1 MRPPE
6 RQRPAS
12 VHPQKFACRD
22 HLSHRDTPK
31 LRRRLPWPAVSESQE
46 LLARIE
52 TADGVATVTLDS
64 PANRNALSR
73 RLLAE
78 LEAALDA
85 ASADPSVRVI
95 VLTGA
100 GPAFCSGADLKEQ
113 REART
118 DGSSPLAS
126 LPVIFT
132 KLWNYPQ
139 PVVCRLNGPVR
150 AGGMGLAAS
159 CDFVVAPAKVTFSF
173 TEVRIG
179 VVPAVISV
187 PVLRRIAPQAAHR
200 LFLTGEVFGVELARE
215 IGLVDEV
222 APEGELDETVTALVA
237 KLMRGAPEALALTKG
252 LAHSIGSLP
261 PEQAFAQVTTL
272 SEGRFASA
280 EGQEGMLAFAE
291 KRDAAWIPKRFR
303 SQP

>member
-1 MRPPE
+1 M
-6 RQRPAS
+6 S
-12 VHPQKFACRD
+12 
-22 HLSHRDTPK
+22 DT
-31 LRRRLPWPAVSESQE
+31 AAESTGPLVQLE
-46 LLARIE
+46 S
-52 TADGVATVTLDS
+52 ADGVATVTLDS

-78 LEAALDA
+78 LEAALDT
-85 ASADPSVRVI
+85 ASADPDVRVI

-113 REART
+113 QQART
-118 DGSSPLAS
+118 DGSNPLAS
-126 LPVIFT
+126 LSGIFT

-159 CDFVVAPAKVTFSF
+159 CDFVVAPVGVNFSF

-187 PVLRRIAPQAAHR
+187 PVLRRVAPQPAHR
-200 LFLTGEVFGVELARE
+200 LFLTGEIFDASLARE

-222 APEGELDETVTALVA
+222 APEGELEETVTALIA
-237 KLMRGAPEALALTKG
+237 KLMRAGPEALALTKG
-252 LAHSIGSLP
+252 LAHTIGALP
-261 PEQAFAQVTTL
+261 AKQAFAQVATL
-272 SEGRFASA
+272 SQGRFASA

-291 KRDAAWIPKRFR
+291 KRDPAWIPAAYRTAK
-303 SQP
+303 

>member
-1 MRPPE
+1 M
-6 RQRPAS
+6 S
-12 VHPQKFACRD
+12 DSFAPLVR
-22 HLSHRDTPK
+22 T
-31 LRRRLPWPAVSESQE
+31 
-46 LLARIE
+46 E
-52 TADGVATVTLDS
+52 TVDGVATVTLDS
-64 PANRNALSR
+64 PANRNALSS

-78 LEAALDA
+78 LEVALDA
-85 ASADPSVRVI
+85 VSADSQVRII

-113 REART
+113 RQART
-118 DGSSPLAS
+118 DGTSPLAS
-126 LPVIFT
+126 LPSIFT

-159 CDFVVAPAKVTFSF
+159 CDFVVAPAKVNFSF

-187 PVLRRIAPQAAHR
+187 PVLRRVAPQPAHR
-200 LFLTGEVFGVELARE
+200 LFLTGEIFDVELARE

-222 APEGELDETVTALVA
+222 APEGQLDDTVTALVA

-252 LAHSIGSLP
+252 LAHSIGALAA
-261 PEQAFAQVTTL
+261 EQAFAQVTTL
-272 SEGRFASA
+272 SEGRFASV

-291 KRDAAWIPKRFR
+291 KRDPSWVPESFR
-303 SQP
+303 TPR

>member
-1 MRPPE
+1 MVGKVVTE
-6 RQRPAS
+6 PAAPL
-12 VHPQKFACRD
+12 VR
-22 HLSHRDTPK
+22 T
-31 LRRRLPWPAVSESQE
+31 
-46 LLARIE
+46 E
-52 TADGVATVTLDS
+52 TVDGVATVTLDS
-64 PANRNALSR
+64 PTNRNALSR

-78 LEAALDA
+78 LNAALDTA
-85 ASADPSVRVI
+85 IADADSRVL

-113 REART
+113 RET
-118 DGSSPLAS
+118 GSETGSPLAA
-126 LPVIFT
+126 LPGIFM
-132 KLWNYPQ
+132 KLWSCRQ

-159 CDFVVAPAKVTFSF
+159 CDFVVAPAGVNFSF

-187 PVLRRIAPQAAHR
+187 PVLRRVAAQPAHR
-200 LFLTGEVFGVELARE
+200 LFLTGEIFDASLARE

-222 APEGELDETVTALVA
+222 APEGELEETVTALIA
-237 KLMRGAPEALALTKG
+237 KLMRGGPDALALTKG
-252 LAHSIGSLP
+252 LAHTIGALP
-261 PEQAFAQVTTL
+261 AEQAFAEVAAL

-291 KRDAAWIPKRFR
+291 KRDAAWIPAAYRTAK
-303 SQP
+303 